1 MIMKILKKTT
11 APFFANILMM
21 LSLALF
27 PLYALA
33 DQTSQPIPQDIAD
46 MIQSKSD
53 EFNKEMKAKTC
64 KTCSSYKNGTLNS
77 TETIGGIEIQKP
89 KKPEEI
95 KIPKTKPQDKQ
106 AQTAHQN
113 FKENTDQHQTI
124 KKYEDNL
131 WIDIQKSFGVDENK
145 IIPKEDIEEFAK
157 ANKTQGTYDESYLFL
172 FISKSIP
179 LATLKN
185 YIEIF
190 DQNPYVTFVLRGT
203 IGSPEKILP
212 TIEWIKSFQCPNG
225 VEECASVK
233 VDINPP
239 LFSKF
244 SINNVPAL
252 VYLPDPQKIL
262 SEDSISE
269 NDFLTYF
276 GDVDPSYILDKFQ
289 FTRPD
294 DEKLM
299 MIKSFLTKS
308 SYYQNTNGNSH
319 DTP

>member
-1 MIMKILKKTT
+1 
-11 APFFANILMM
+11 
-21 LSLALF
+21 
-27 PLYALA
+27 
-33 DQTSQPIPQDIAD
+33 
-46 MIQSKSD
+46 
-53 EFNKEMKAKTC
+53 
-64 KTCSSYKNGTLNS
+64 
-77 TETIGGIEIQKP
+77 
-89 KKPEEI
+89 
-95 KIPKTKPQDKQ
+95 
-106 AQTAHQN
+106 
-113 FKENTDQHQTI
+113 
-124 KKYEDNL
+124 
-131 WIDIQKSFGVDENK
+131 
-145 IIPKEDIEEFAK
+145 
-157 ANKTQGTYDESYLFL
+157 
-172 FISKSIP
+172 
-179 LATLKN
+179 
-185 YIEIF
+185 
-190 DQNPYVTFVLRGT
+190 
-203 IGSPEKILP
+203 
-212 TIEWIKSFQCPNG
+212 
-225 VEECASVK
+225 